1 MAGGICPEFECVG
14 LRSRREQRCVN
25 ALIRA
30 LSRAQK
36 GYDPHQTEA
45 LCQRHVSV
53 RSVLESG
60 ASLLE
65 KEGVLRKSAE
75 LTSLIPSLARYA
87 LRTESGA
94 RPRFST
100 LSRAENYL
108 KSLYIGVSVEQ
119 FYVLCL
125 DACGAL
131 IQNVMLQ
138 KGTVD
143 ETPFYLSHLLKA
155 AIDLRAEAVILVHN
169 HPGGTCRASGADV
182 ACTMEALDALY
193 ALGIPMLDHVI
204 VASGRAISL
213 RESGAIES
221 ACWARQDQFLKLNR
235 QWLAKS
241 E

>member
-1 MAGGICPEFECVG
+1 MSAGIWPEFECAG
-14 LRSRREQRCVN
+14 RRSRREQRCMQ
-25 ALIRA
+25 ALVRV

-36 GYDPHQTEA
+36 GYAPEQTEA
-45 LCQRHVSV
+45 LCQRYVSV
-53 RSVLESG
+53 KSVLESS

-65 KEGVLRKSAE
+65 KEGVLKKSAE
-75 LTSLIPSLARYA
+75 LTALIPSLARYA
-87 LRTESGA
+87 LRTEAGV
-94 RPRFST
+94 RPRFSA

-125 DACGAL
+125 DAAGSL

-169 HPGGTCRASGADV
+169 HPGGTGRASGADI
-182 ACTMEALDALY
+182 ACTIEALDALY
-193 ALGIPMLDHVI
+193 TLGIPMLDHII
-204 VASGRAISL
+204 VASGQAISL

-221 ACWARQDQFLKLNR
+221 AYWARQDAFLKLNR
-235 QWLAKS
+235 QWLAKA
-241 E
+241 